1 MRLYIF
7 KSESRSDLRAFAPDG
22 VGAKLPK
29 NFAPWRVIGMV
40 SPNRAPPHRLPRA
53 RIEEGIN
60 TAGYQL
66 WRVKAKANAT
76 APVVQD
82 ATG

>member
-66 WRVKAKANAT
+66 WRVKAKAN
-76 APVVQD
+76 VSVND
-82 ATG
+82 K